1 MAKQSWEKFLTKEQY
16 YGSPKEP
23 GVGLTYP
30 GRVLADYWTKYLP
43 KMCQKMKDEGTL
55 FQTLD
60 EEGIRLSDLQ
70 CDLMQ
75 QGMSEDMAWE
85 VVKEQIYSLPP
96 EK

>member
-1 MAKQSWEKFLTKEQY
+1 
-16 YGSPKEP
+16 
-23 GVGLTYP
+23 
-30 GRVLADYWTKYLP
+30 
-43 KMCQKMKDEGTL
+43 MCQEMKDNGTL

-96 EK
+96 ER